1 MPTWW
6 LSQEMFDMTSWCETV
21 MGIDAA
27 KRPTV
32 LSVSWG
38 SGETNFSAEH
48 IGSANSCF

>member
-1 MPTWW
+1 
-6 LSQEMFDMTSWCETV
+6 MFDMTSWCETV